1 MDTNKRG
8 PHPDPFASIGVHSRF
23 KEFPGKT
30 RLRGT
35 HQVRF
40 RMRRIIL
47 VFFAW
52 FGFLRVA
59 LGWGSEGHEAV
70 GALAERLISEETRAK
85 VQQVL
90 SQGGDSDLASVS
102 TWADNVRDAGKGKGP
117 LANDPEA
124 AAFNQHFPHNASWH
138 FVDLSLGTKSYAD
151 AQGFTSADDIVHA
164 IARCIGVLESAQPEE
179 MTHAQALR
187 LLVHFVGDV
196 HQPLHCGSGYY
207 RLEDAKPPE
216 LIRDPKE
223 AVGLPGDRGGNDLF
237 YGPKD
242 ELHALWDVKLV
253 QSICDS
259 TDCDVLADYLANFV
273 NPPPAVSPGDY
284 HNWAETWAVE
294 SVQAASQAYDGI
306 QFRLARQNQDPPSLQ
321 IFISLPPDYEA
332 RETKAAAHQ
341 LAKAAARLAQLLD
354 RIRWAE

>member
-1 MDTNKRG
+1 
-8 PHPDPFASIGVHSRF
+8 
-23 KEFPGKT
+23 
-30 RLRGT
+30 
-35 HQVRF
+35 
-40 RMRRIIL
+40 MRRIIL

-70 GALAERLISEETRAK
+70 GALAERLISNETRAK

-90 SQGGDSDLASVS
+90 TQGGDSDLASIS

-117 LANDPEA
+117 LADDPEA

-138 FVDLSLGTKSYAD
+138 FVDLPLGTKSYAD
-151 AQGFTSADDIVHA
+151 ALGFTSPDDIVHA
-164 IARCIGVLESAQPEE
+164 IARCIHVLESAQPGE

-187 LLVHFVGDV
+187 LLVHFVADV
-196 HQPLHCGSGYY
+196 HQPLHCVSGYY

-216 LIRDPKE
+216 LITDPKE
-223 AVGLPGDRGGNDLF
+223 VVGLPSDRGGNDLF

-253 QSICDS
+253 ESICDS
-259 TDCDVLADYLANFV
+259 TDSDVLADYLATNFLG
-273 NPPPAVSPGDY
+273 PPPAVISGDY
-284 HNWAETWAVE
+284 HNWAEAWAVE
-294 SVQAASQAYDGI
+294 SVQAASRAYDGI
-306 QFRLARQNQDPPSLQ
+306 QFRLARQSQDPPSLQ
-321 IFISLPPDYEA
+321 IFISLPPNYEEV
-332 RETKAAAHQ
+332 ETKVAAQQ